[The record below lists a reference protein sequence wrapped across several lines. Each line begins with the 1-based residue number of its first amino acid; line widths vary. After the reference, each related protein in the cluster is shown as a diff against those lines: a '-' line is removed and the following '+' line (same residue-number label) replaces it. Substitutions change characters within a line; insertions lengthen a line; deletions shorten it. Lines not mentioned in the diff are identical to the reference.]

1 VQCQQPTGVV
11 IMGVAAQNQR
21 GGGLIGLGEQWCEV
35 GQPTVEHDA
44 MGTKLKQQANS
55 FICLLNT
62 VS

>member
-1 VQCQQPTGVV
+1 MV
-11 IMGVAAQNQR
+11 IVGMGTQNQ
-21 GGGLIGLGEQWCEV
+21 GGRWLIGLGEQRREI

-55 FICLLNT
+55 FICLLDT